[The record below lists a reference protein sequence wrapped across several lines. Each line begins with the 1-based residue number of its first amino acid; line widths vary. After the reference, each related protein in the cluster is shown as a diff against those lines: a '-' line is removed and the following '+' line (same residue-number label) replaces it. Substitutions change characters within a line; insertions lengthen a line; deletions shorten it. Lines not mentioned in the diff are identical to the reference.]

1 MLQNNIKNKTIE
13 EKIDVLRN
21 YLSDNNSDDKLLALN
36 IFLLIK
42 KNNNFEKDFFEHEDV
57 IFSNIVEYIDIAD
70 ALSDELNE
78 VIQNII
84 AIYLSCI
91 TNCSVLN
98 LNYDTQV
105 SIPIVYLHILYM
117 MDFFTLSRLMR
128 EVLNFIELNNNKYYL
143 NVYKESYEII
153 LSLSNKMS
161 CFSIISNDGIQII
174 NNMVKE

>member
-1 MLQNNIKNKTIE
+1 
-13 EKIDVLRN
+13 
-21 YLSDNNSDDKLLALN
+21 
-36 IFLLIK
+36 
-42 KNNNFEKDFFEHEDV
+42 
-57 IFSNIVEYIDIAD
+57 
-70 ALSDELNE
+70 
-78 VIQNII
+78 
-84 AIYLSCI
+84 
-91 TNCSVLN
+91 
-98 LNYDTQV
+98 
-105 SIPIVYLHILYM
+105 M